1 MAIVLFS
8 LAVAA
13 LVVPLLH
20 LPMAG
25 CETDA
30 VLQKTCGHNRVRDGL
45 RYMANYF
52 NVTKTMHG
60 EMRKKRFALRK
71 GGEDPDQIYVLS
83 QCMIDLSGDVCDAC
97 FSKGSSM
104 LGDCL
109 AFTSG
114 HIFLGECF
122 VRFDDYNFFRE
133 TTSTY
138 IDEQEVMFVSVFDF
152 GNLVPNII
160 CES

>member
-8 LAVAA
+8 FVAV
-13 LVVPLLH
+13 LVAPLLP
-20 LPMAG
+20 LPVAG
-25 CETDA
+25 GETDV
-30 VLQKTCGHNRVRDGL
+30 VLQKTCGHNQARDGL

-83 QCMIDLSGDVCDAC
+83 QCMNDLSGDACDAC
-97 FSKGSSM
+97 FSRGSSM
-104 LGDCL
+104 LGNCL

-114 HIFLGECF
+114 YIFLGECF
-122 VRFDDYNFFRE
+122 MRFDNYNFFRE
-133 TTSTY
+133 TTSTS
-138 IDEQEVMFVSVFDF
+138 IDEQQVMFFFRSI
-152 GNLVPNII
+152 LVILFQI
-160 CES
+160 